1 MNHSPC
7 RSAAAVILAPALLLA
22 ATSCA
27 RTGVDEPTA
36 LGARALAG
44 GGRDVVATVTID
56 TGATLPLDPGQ
67 SVGLFVQY
75 AAGGHWN
82 ASTTC
87 DTRVS
92 GATCAFDVV
101 FSPGPGASFSAVE
114 GQGLT
119 RADTLELRDDGS
131 VHLVTRTSYGT
142 NGISFDQDPGA
153 SLVLDA
159 LLDGAVQPRLVHI
172 VSDGSI
178 AEGVPENPIALSPSD
193 P

>member
-1 MNHSPC
+1 MNHRSPC
-7 RSAAAVILAPALLLA
+7 RSAAAVILALA
-22 ATSCA
+22 SASCA
-27 RTGVDEPTA
+27 RTGVDELTA
-36 LGARALAG
+36 LGAPSLST

-56 TGATLPLDPGQ
+56 TGATLPLDPGR
-67 SVGLFVQY
+67 SVGLFIQY

-92 GATCAFDVV
+92 GATCAFDVI

-114 GQGLT
+114 GHDLT

-131 VHLVTRTSYGT
+131 VHLLTRTSYAT

-153 SLVLDA
+153 IVQLDA
-159 LLDGAVQPRLVHI
+159 LLDGATQPRLVHI

-178 AEGVPENPIALSPSD
+178 AEGVPENPIALSPSE